1 MREIKKF
8 AQSFNYNINYDSRD
22 NIYIAKCA
30 ELPDLMAHGKTQVE
44 ALNEILKVVGST
56 LQWLKEEGSELPKPF
71 SLINFSGKIGL
82 RMTPEQHRKV
92 AIKASLLG
100 ISINKYI
107 TSKL

>member
-1 MREIKKF
+1 MKEIKEL
-8 AQSFNYNINYDSRD
+8 AQSFNYNISFDSD
-22 NIYIAKCA
+22 DSIYVAKCA
-30 ELPDLMAHGKTQVE
+30 ELPDLMAHGKTQVD
-44 ALNEILKVVGST
+44 ALNEILKVVTTT
-56 LQWLKEEGSELPKPF
+56 LKWLKEDGAELPKPF

-82 RMTPEQHRKV
+82 RMTPEQHRHV

>member
-1 MREIKKF
+1 MKEIKKL
-8 AQSFNYNINYDSRD
+8 AQSFDYNISFDSD
-22 NIYIAKCA
+22 DKIYVAKCA
-30 ELPDLMAHGKTQVE
+30 ELPDLMAHGKTQVD
-44 ALNEILKVVGST
+44 ALNEILKVVALT
-56 LQWLKEEGSELPKPF
+56 LKWLKEEGAELPKPF

-82 RMTPEQHRKV
+82 RMTPEQHRHV

>member
-1 MREIKKF
+1 MKEIKKL
-8 AQSFNYNINYDSRD
+8 AQSFDYNISFDSD
-22 NIYIAKCA
+22 DKIYVAKCA
-30 ELPDLMAHGKTQVE
+30 ELPDLMAHGKTQVD
-44 ALNEILKVVGST
+44 ALNEILKVVT
-56 LQWLKEEGSELPKPF
+56 LTLKWLKEEGTELPKPF

-82 RMTPEQHRKV
+82 RMTPEQHRHV

>member
-1 MREIKKF
+1 VKEIKELPK
-8 AQSFNYNINYDSRD
+8 SFNYNISFDSED
-22 NIYIAKCA
+22 KIYIAKCA

-44 ALNEILKVVGST
+44 ALNEILKVVVST
-56 LQWLKEEGSELPKPF
+56 LKWLKEEGSELPKPF

-82 RMTPEQHRKV
+82 RMTPEQHRHV